1 LFVLRKIKYKKGRK
15 VHPSTL
21 EYTGIHKDTP
31 TEMQMFVYNVDEVIE
46 FQQCQPHDLDTN
58 IDALKVNWINIHG
71 LNNHAFIEKVG
82 ANFGADHFIIGD
94 ILNTTKRTR
103 IEEYHEIL
111 FFNVKSLLPQKESDN
126 ISVEQI
132 SFLLK
137 DNVLISFQEKRSDF
151 FTHIRERIRTNS
163 GVVRTKKADY
173 LLYLLL
179 DAIIENFY
187 ITIESEEN
195 KVDQLIDLS
204 KINTNPEVL
213 ELIEKHR
220 DNFNF
225 LKRSIIPLRDSL
237 FSIKSIKDDNVFNDI
252 LPENFTF
259 FSRLHQKCL
268 ELLEQ
273 IDSDLITLESASNY
287 FFSAQNHKM
296 NQVMKTLT
304 VVSMFFLPL
313 TFIVG
318 IYGQNF
324 KNFPELEW
332 EYGYFI
338 IWGIMLTIVAVMFV
352 YFKIK
357 KWF

>member
-1 LFVLRKIKYKKGRK
+1 MRKIKYKKGRK
-15 VHPSTL
+15 VHPSIL
-21 EYTGIHKDTP
+21 EYTGNHKDTP
-31 TEMQMFVYNVDEVIE
+31 TEIQLFVYNADDVTEIQQLHVDEI
-46 FQQCQPHDLDTN
+46 QDT
-58 IDALKVNWINIHG
+58 IDTSKVNWLNIHG
-71 LNNHAFIEKVG
+71 LNEPEIIAEIGEK
-82 ANFGADHFIIGD
+82 FEADNFIIGD
-94 ILNTTKRTR
+94 ILNTTKQTKL
-103 IEEYHEIL
+103 EEYHNIL
-111 FFNVKSLLPQKESDN
+111 FFNVKSLLPIENSDN
-126 ISVEQI
+126 IKYEQI
-132 SFLLK
+132 SFILR
-137 DNVLISFQEKRSDF
+137 DNVLLSFQEKRSDF

-163 GVVRTKKADY
+163 GVVRTKRADF

-187 ITIESEEN
+187 ITIESEEDR
-195 KVDQLIDLS
+195 VDEIINLS
-204 KINTNPEVL
+204 KSSTKPEVL

-237 FSIKSIKDDNVFNDI
+237 YSIKSMKDDDVFNDI
-252 LPENFTF
+252 QAENYSF

-273 IDSDLITLESASNY
+273 IESDLITLESASNY

-296 NQVMKTLT
+296 NEVMKSLT

-318 IYGQNF
+318 VYGMNF
-324 KNFPELEW
+324 KYFPELEW
-332 EYGYFI
+332 ENGYFI
-338 IWGIMLTIVAVMFV
+338 IWGVMIVVVLFMFV
-352 YFKIK
+352 YFKMK

>member
-1 LFVLRKIKYKKGRK
+1 MKNPKLQYYVKLCLALLMWAGMYHVVKPAAELGDPVLIAFIRYFISAGLLLVVLRVKTKQWIPKLALQQWLLIFCIG
-15 VHPSTL
+15 VI
-21 EYTGIHKDTP
+21 GIC
-31 TEMQMFVYNVDEVIE
+31 VYN
-46 FQQCQPHDLDTN
+46 
-58 IDALKVNWINIHG
+58 
-71 LNNHAFIEKVG
+71 
-82 ANFGADHFIIGD
+82 
-94 ILNTTKRTR
+94 
-103 IEEYHEIL
+103 IL
-111 FFNVKSLLPQKESDN
+111 FFNVKSLLPQKKSDN

-137 DNVLISFQEKRSDF
+137 DNVLLSFQEKRSDF

-195 KVDQLIDLS
+195 KVDDLIDLS
-204 KINTNPEVL
+204 KKNTNPEVL

-237 FSIKSIKDDNVFNDI
+237 YSIKSIKDDNVFNDI
-252 LPENFTF
+252 QHENFTF

-304 VVSMFFLPL
+304 VVSMFFLP
-313 TFIVG
+313 FV
-318 IYGQNF
+318 Q
-324 KNFPELEW
+324 
-332 EYGYFI
+332 
-338 IWGIMLTIVAVMFV
+338 MLQ
-352 YFKIK
+352 
-357 KWF
+357 

>member
-15 VHPSTL
+15 VQPSTL
-21 EYTGIHKDTP
+21 EYTGIHKDVA
-31 TEMQMFVYNVDEVIE
+31 TEMQLFVYDLNDVTEYQQLEPQDIDSSIE
-46 FQQCQPHDLDTN
+46 AT
-58 IDALKVNWINIHG
+58 KVNWINIHG

-82 ANFGADHFIIGD
+82 ADYFIIGD

-103 IEEYHEIL
+103 IEEYHDIL
-111 FFNVKSLLPQKESDN
+111 FFNVKSLLPLKASDN
-126 ISVEQI
+126 INVEQI

-163 GVVRTKKADY
+163 GVVRTKRADY

-195 KVDQLIDLS
+195 KVDDLIDLS
-204 KINTNPEVL
+204 KENTNPEVL
-213 ELIEKHR
+213 ALIEKHR

-237 FSIKSIKDDNVFNDI
+237 YSIKSIKDDNVFNDI
-252 LPENFTF
+252 QPENFTF

-273 IDSDLITLESASNY
+273 IDSDLITLDSTSNY

-318 IYGQNF
+318 VYGQNF
-324 KNFPELEW
+324 KNLPELEW

-338 IWGIMLTIVAVMFV
+338 IWGIMLAVVAGMFI

>member
-1 LFVLRKIKYKKGRK
+1 
-15 VHPSTL
+15 
-21 EYTGIHKDTP
+21 
-31 TEMQMFVYNVDEVIE
+31 M
-46 FQQCQPHDLDTN
+46 
-58 IDALKVNWINIHG
+58 
-71 LNNHAFIEKVG
+71 
-82 ANFGADHFIIGD
+82 
-94 ILNTTKRTR
+94 
-103 IEEYHEIL
+103 
-111 FFNVKSLLPQKESDN
+111 
-126 ISVEQI
+126 EQI

-137 DNVLISFQEKRSDF
+137 DNVLLSFQEKRSDF

-195 KVDQLIDLS
+195 KVDELIDIS
-204 KINTNPEVL
+204 KKNTNPEVL

-237 FSIKSIKDDNVFNDI
+237 YSIKSIKDDNVFNDI
-252 LPENFTF
+252 QHENFTF

-273 IDSDLITLESASNY
+273 IDSDLITLDSTSNY

-318 IYGQNF
+318 VYGQNF
-324 KNFPELEW
+324 KNLPELEW

-338 IWGIMLTIVAVMFV
+338 IWGIMLAVVAVMFI

>member
-1 LFVLRKIKYKKGRK
+1 LRKIKYKKGRK
-15 VHPSTL
+15 VQPSVL
-21 EYTGIHKDTP
+21 EYTGNHKDTP
-31 TEMQMFVYNVDEVIE
+31 TELQLFVYNADDVIE
-46 FQQCQPHDLDTN
+46 IQQLHVNQIEKSIDTS
-58 IDALKVNWINIHG
+58 KVNWLNIHG
-71 LNNHAFIEKVG
+71 LNEPEIIATIGEK
-82 ANFGADHFIIGD
+82 FGADSFITGD
-94 ILNTTKRTR
+94 ILNTTKRTKL
-103 IEEYHEIL
+103 EEYHNIL
-111 FFNVKSLLPQKESDN
+111 FFNVKSLLPVENSDN
-126 ISVEQI
+126 INYEQI
-132 SFLLK
+132 SFILK
-137 DNVLISFQEKRSDF
+137 DNILISFQEKRSDF

-163 GVVRTKKADY
+163 GIVRTKKADY

-187 ITIESEEN
+187 ITIESEEDR
-195 KVDQLIDLS
+195 VDEIINLS
-204 KINTNPEVL
+204 KTSTKPEVL

-237 FSIKSIKDDNVFNDI
+237 YSIKSMKDDDVFNDI
-252 LPENFTF
+252 QAVNYSF

-273 IDSDLITLESASNY
+273 IESDLITLESASNY

-296 NQVMKTLT
+296 NEVMKSLT

-318 IYGQNF
+318 VYGQNF
-324 KNFPELEW
+324 KYFPELEW
-332 EYGYFI
+332 ENGYFI
-338 IWGIMLTIVAVMFV
+338 IWGVMIVVVLLMFV
-352 YFKIK
+352 YFKMK

>member
-1 LFVLRKIKYKKGRK
+1 MRKLKYKKGRK
-15 VHPSTL
+15 VQSGSL
-21 EYTGIHKDTP
+21 EYTGSHKSHP
-31 TEMQMFVYNVDEVIE
+31 TEIQLFVYNSEEVTE
-46 FQQCQPHDLDTN
+46 MRELDVEHVKES
-58 IDALKVNWINIHG
+58 IDISKVNWVNVHG
-71 LNNHAFIEKVG
+71 LNEPEKVAG
-82 ANFGADHFIIGD
+82 IGEIFGADHFIIGD
-94 ILNTTKRTR
+94 ILNTTKRTKL
-103 IEEYHEIL
+103 EEYHDIL
-111 FFNVKSLLPQKESDN
+111 FFNVKSLLPIKDSD
-126 ISVEQI
+126 SLGYEQI
-132 SFLLK
+132 SFMLK
-137 DNVLISFQEKRSDF
+137 DNVLLSFQEKRSDF
-151 FTHIRERIRTNS
+151 FTHIRERLRTNS
-163 GVVRTKKADY
+163 GIVRTKKADY

-187 ITIESEEN
+187 ISIESEEDR
-195 KVDQLIDLS
+195 VDEIIDLS
-204 KINTNPEVL
+204 KTSTKPEVL

-237 FSIKSIKDDNVFNDI
+237 YSIKSMKDDDVFNDI
-252 LPENFTF
+252 QHENYSF

-273 IDSDLITLESASNY
+273 IESDLITLDSASNY

-296 NQVMKTLT
+296 NEVMKTLT

-318 IYGQNF
+318 VYGQNF
-324 KNFPELEW
+324 KHFPELEW

-338 IWGIMLTIVAVMFV
+338 IWGIMISIVAIMFV